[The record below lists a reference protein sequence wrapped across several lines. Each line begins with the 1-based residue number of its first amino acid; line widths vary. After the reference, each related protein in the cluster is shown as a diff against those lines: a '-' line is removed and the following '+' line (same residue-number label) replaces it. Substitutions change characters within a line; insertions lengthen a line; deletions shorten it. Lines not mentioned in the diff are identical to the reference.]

1 MSAKPSCTKCVP
13 QAVPRTAHVPDCV
26 IDVTTVLAT
35 PPLFPSKGHAK
46 TRATSD
52 CFSSYT
58 AQSTRP
64 TVRPL
69 FTSWSVAV
77 ILRGHS
83 IFVTAFLLSPRAG
96 PDGRGYGQPKHD
108 QGGG

>member
-1 MSAKPSCTKCVP
+1 M
-13 QAVPRTAHVPDCV
+13 HV
-26 IDVTTVLAT
+26 LE
-35 PPLFPSKGHAK
+35 

-108 QGGG
+108 QGGGHGGENAPQPPAEPVARDPTSRRGHE